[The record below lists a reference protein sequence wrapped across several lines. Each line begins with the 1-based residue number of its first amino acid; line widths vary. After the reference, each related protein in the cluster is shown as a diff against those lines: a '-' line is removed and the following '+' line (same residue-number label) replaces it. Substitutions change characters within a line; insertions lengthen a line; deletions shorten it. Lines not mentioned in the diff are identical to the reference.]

1 MTIKCK
7 KCGKILHTTEGIII
21 HFLFVEKQK
30 FNKEMALFFLRNCFI
45 VNVIKSLFVG
55 LLFVLWA
62 ITLPFALA
70 NEKIQDT
77 INFFNF

>member
-7 KCGKILHTTEGIII
+7 KCGKILRTTEGIII

-45 VNVIKSLFVG
+45 TNVIKSLFAR
-55 LLFVLWA
+55 LLLELWV
-62 ITLPFALA
+62 ITFPFELT

-77 INFFNF
+77 IDFFNF